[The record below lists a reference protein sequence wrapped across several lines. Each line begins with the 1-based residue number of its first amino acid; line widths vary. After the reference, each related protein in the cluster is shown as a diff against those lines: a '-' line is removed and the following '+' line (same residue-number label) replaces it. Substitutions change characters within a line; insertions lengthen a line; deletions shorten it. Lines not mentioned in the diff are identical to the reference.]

1 MEVDRSLTRMLFLC
15 SAYLTVWAGSSSTYS
30 FVMAQTPSDVI
41 AGNSTFAS
49 RQVSEHTV
57 FPPTQAPFV
66 ASVVSQTQPVI
77 ESEVLPG
84 GLLYRSYIAAPHEPR
99 FASVGSYDLA
109 KKTWRWD
116 ATLGGRVGLFR
127 QNQPQF
133 LNLDAWQIDLE
144 GATMT
149 RLDPETAIDV
159 ESADYR
165 FGLQWTAK
173 KDNLSFKFG
182 YFHISSH
189 VGDEYLLKNPTF
201 DRINYA
207 RESLVFGTSLQA
219 TAERRYYCEVAW
231 ANSVSGGAK
240 PLQFQL
246 GTEYAGIADNQIHGA
261 PFAAVNLHLREE
273 TNFAAGLNLM
283 TGWQWTGPDS
293 GRTMRVGLQYY
304 NGPAAQHEFFQRY
317 DNQLGMGIWYD
328 Y

>member
-1 MEVDRSLTRMLFLC
+1 MDASPQHCRTGRLNTLSTIVALSVFAVAPRAIAEEPQNDFSGLPIFGTERVYSDTLFP
-15 SAYLTVWAGSSSTYS
+15 A
-30 FVMAQTPSDVI
+30 
-41 AGNSTFAS
+41 
-49 RQVSEHTV
+49 
-57 FPPTQAPFV
+57 TQAAFV
-66 ASVVSQTQPVI
+66 TPTVPTPQSCFGGEI
-77 ESEVLPG
+77 LPD
-84 GLLYRSYIAAPHEPR
+84 GLLYRSYIAAPNEPR
-99 FASVGSYDLA
+99 FSSVGSYDLA

-127 QNQPQF
+127 QNQPEF

-149 RLDPETAIDV
+149 RLDPETALDV

-165 FGLQWTAK
+165 FGLQWTASK
-173 KDNLSFKFG
+173 ENLSIKFG

-219 TAERRYYCEVAW
+219 TAELRYYGEVAW

-246 GTEYAGIADNQIHGA
+246 GTEYAGIADNQMHGA

-273 TNFAAGLNLM
+273 TDFAAGLNLM
-283 TGWQWTGPDS
+283 TGWQWTGPNS
-293 GRTMRVGLQYY
+293 GRTMRVGLRYY
-304 NGPAAQHEFFQRY
+304 NGPSTQHEFFHRY